1 MKVKVFPIQI
11 QTGKPFSVYKVAHS
25 QPCCIK
31 LHETS
36 FLTGE
41 VKKKKH
47 TIFWKKKEQFVWE
60 GQKVGCVTI
69 YHECQ
74 LSTEL
79 LPPT

>member
-31 LHETS
+31 LHGTS

-41 VKKKKH
+41 VKKKKTQH
-47 TIFWKKKEQFVWE
+47 NILEKEGAIWE

>member
-1 MKVKVFPIQI
+1 MLY
-11 QTGKPFSVYKVAHS
+11 QTTWNFIFDRGS
-25 QPCCIK
+25 
-31 LHETS
+31 E
-36 FLTGE
+36 
-41 VKKKKH
+41 KKKKTQH
-47 TIFWKKKEQFVWE
+47 NILEKEGAIWE

>member
-41 VKKKKH
+41 VKKKTH
-47 TIFWKKKEQFVWE
+47 NILEKE
-60 GQKVGCVTI
+60 GAICLGRSKSRLC
-69 YHECQ
+69 HN
-74 LSTEL
+74 LS
-79 LPPT
+79 